1 MTQPAPTPAAS
12 PETILTVTHWTIR
25 TRILAS
31 FTIILLVMALMSGVA
46 YRRLSAIEHETTVM
60 RTDALPGLNFSAG
73 MRGVWGE
80 IYVLAWQTVTAADAP
95 QRARLLAQTQDA
107 MQRLDRLEQQYDAT
121 IVREDDRA
129 RFHNY
134 QAVRARYQQAAQPYL
149 DPLSGRMPPR
159 PRPPCAAARTTSGLM
174 AGSCCRTSSTTTA
187 RSMSGPPLASS
198 TRW

>member
-1 MTQPAPTPAAS
+1 MTQPAPSPAAS
-12 PETILTVTHWTIR
+12 PETILIVTHWTIR

-60 RTDALPGLNFSAG
+60 RTDALPGLNYSAG

-95 QRARLLAQTQDA
+95 QRARLLTQTQDA

-121 IVREDDRA
+121 IVRDDDRA

-149 DPLSGRMPPR
+149 DPAQWKD
-159 PRPPCAAARTTSGLM
+159 AA
-174 AGSCCRTSSTTTA
+174 TA
-187 RSMSGPPLASS
+187 
-198 TRW
+198 

>member
-95 QRARLLAQTQDA
+95 SAPACWRRRRTPCSVSTVGA
-107 MQRLDRLEQQYDAT
+107 
-121 IVREDDRA
+121 
-129 RFHNY
+129 
-134 QAVRARYQQAAQPYL
+134 AVRRHH
-149 DPLSGRMPPR
+149 
-159 PRPPCAAARTTSGLM
+159 
-174 AGSCCRTSSTTTA
+174 
-187 RSMSGPPLASS
+187 RS
-198 TRW
+198 